1 MMFVCL
7 RVYLIEAV
15 NDKLA
20 ASKQTWSCAGGTALS
35 ASECA
40 DARLAPEEVLPNK
53 SRGMKGAG
61 VSAAPG

>member
-20 ASKQTWSCAGGTALS
+20 ASKQTWSRAGGTALS

-40 DARLAPEEVLPNK
+40 DARLAPEEVPPNK
-53 SRGMKGAG
+53 SQGMKGGG